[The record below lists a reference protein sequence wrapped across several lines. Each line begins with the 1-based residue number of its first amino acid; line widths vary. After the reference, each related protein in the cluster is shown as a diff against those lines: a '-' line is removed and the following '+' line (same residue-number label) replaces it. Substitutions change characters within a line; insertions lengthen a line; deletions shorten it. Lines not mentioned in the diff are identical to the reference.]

1 MALKRRGAA
10 ASSRRTGTTLGK
22 LGEEAATRKRG
33 KEWLSIG
40 EGETAI
46 MRVLPDTFEEVYV
59 HRTPIDVEQ
68 EVKVKGKT
76 KTKVVT
82 KHYDQACLDQD
93 EDGTPCPGCADD
105 VERRYKFYVWTIV
118 RDVEPEGGGKAA
130 DKLMLW
136 SGGVKLFKELNK
148 KHKSR
153 GLQNRDIEVSREG
166 TGFDTEYEVEWSDE
180 ENVPMSAND
189 KKLAEKV
196 ESLDYY
202 TTPPD
207 FDEFYTPPSERER
220 DDDDK
225 DVGEKSLRRGSPLA
239 KRSGGSTK
247 KSTGTAKTGL
257 AKLKATKESGSART
271 KSTGTKKIIKRK

>member
-1 MALKRRGAA
+1 MALKRRGTA

-22 LGEEAATRKRG
+22 LGEEAASKKRG

-40 EGETAI
+40 DGETAT

-59 HRTPIDVEQ
+59 HRTPIDVEV
-68 EVKVKGKT
+68 EVKGKK
-76 KTKVVT
+76 KTVT

-93 EDGTPCPGCADD
+93 ENGTPCPGCADD
-105 VERRYKFYVWTIV
+105 IDRRYKFYVWVIG
-118 RDVEPEGGGKAA
+118 RDQEPEGGGKAV

-136 SGGVKLFKELNK
+136 SGGVKLFKALNK

-166 TGFDTEYEVEWSDE
+166 TKFETEYEVEWADE
-180 ENVPMSAND
+180 QNVPMSAAD

-202 TTPPD
+202 ITPPE
-207 FDEFYTPPSERER
+207 FDEFYTPPADRERE

-239 KRSGGSTK
+239 KRSGSKTTK
-247 KSTGTAKTGL
+247 ASSDGKTGL
-257 AKLKATKESGSART
+257 AKLKANKESGSART